1 MVASEIEQP
10 AFCAEV
16 SVIVK
21 GLTAGKMLAVAEL
34 GRRGRISLVSGMD
47 SSLTLICG
55 VVT

>member
-21 GLTAGKMLAVAEL
+21 VLTAGKMLAVAEL
-34 GRRGRISLVSGMD
+34 GRRGRISLASGMD